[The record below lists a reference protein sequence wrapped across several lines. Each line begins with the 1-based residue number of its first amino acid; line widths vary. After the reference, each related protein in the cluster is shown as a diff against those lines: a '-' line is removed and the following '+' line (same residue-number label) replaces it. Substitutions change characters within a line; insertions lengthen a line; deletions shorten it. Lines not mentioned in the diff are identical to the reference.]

1 MRKAEISRV
10 TNETKI
16 SLAIDLDGKG
26 KAAIETGCGFMDHM
40 LELFARHG
48 RFDLSVRCDGDT
60 KVDYHHSVE
69 DTGICLGLAFRQAL
83 GDKRG
88 IRRYSDIV
96 LPMDEA
102 LILCAADISGRA
114 HLSCDLGSL
123 SPKVGDFDTEL
134 VKEFLLGFIRNAD
147 ITLHVKKLDG
157 ENTHHVIEGA
167 FKALARVLSGAVK
180 IDPDYM
186 DEIPSTKGVL

>member
-1 MRKAEISRV
+1 MRKAEVSRV

-16 SLAIDLDGKG
+16 SLVLDLDGKG
-26 KAAIETGCGFMDHM
+26 TADIDTGCGFMDHM

-48 RFDLSVRCDGDT
+48 RFDLSVKCDGDT
-60 KVDYHHSVE
+60 HVDYHHSVE
-69 DTGICLGLAFRQAL
+69 DIGICLGLAFTRAL

-88 IRRYSDIV
+88 ICRYSDII

-114 HLSCDLGSL
+114 HLTCDLGRL
-123 SPKVGDFDTEL
+123 SPQVGDFDTEL